1 MQRAIHETSHYIYQ
15 LISKGEGQQLDFKF
29 AINDSR
35 KIARSIVAFANSDGG
50 TLLIGVRDNG
60 SIAGV
65 RSDEE
70 LHMVDTAV
78 LLYCSES
85 LLLEKR
91 IYRLESRDVLEVK
104 IPQQRGQRLLAVKE
118 EDGRERVYIRIG
130 DQNQIVNSVWMKVWS
145 KKNKPFNQQIDF
157 TEKELFFIKQF
168 EGGGK
173 HTLHYLVKRTCLHK
187 KIVEELLVKFILFDL
202 LEITFEETGIFY
214 SEKKEPLN
222 K

>member
-1 MQRAIHETSHYIYQ
+1 MQQPIFKPSDHIRN
-15 LISKGEGQQLDFKF
+15 LIAQGEGEELDFKF

-35 KIARSIVAFANSDGG
+35 KIARSIAAFANTKGG

-78 LLYCSES
+78 LLYCSEPVA
-85 LLLEKR
+85 LYKK
-91 IYRLESRDVLEVK
+91 IYRLEGKDVLEVK
-104 IPQQRGQRLLAVKE
+104 IEYQERKRLVAVKE

-130 DQNQIVNSVWMKVWS
+130 DENQIVNSVWLKVWA

-157 TEKELFFIKQF
+157 TEKELFFIRQF
-168 EGGGK
+168 QNDGR
-173 HTLHYLVKRTCLHK
+173 HTLHHLTKLTHLHK
-187 KIVEELLVKFILFDL
+187 NVIEELLVKFILFDL
-202 LEITFEETGIFY
+202 LEMTFEKTGIFY
-214 SEKKEPLN
+214 HEKK
-222 K
+222 

>member
-1 MQRAIHETSHYIYQ
+1 MQQPIFKPSDHIRN
-15 LISKGEGQQLDFKF
+15 LIAQGEGEELDFKF

-35 KIARSIVAFANSDGG
+35 KIARSIAAFANTKGG

-78 LLYCSES
+78 LLYCSEPVA
-85 LLLEKR
+85 LYKK
-91 IYRLESRDVLEVK
+91 IYRLEGKDVLEVK
-104 IPQQRGQRLLAVKE
+104 IEYQERKRLVAVKE

-130 DQNQIVNSVWMKVWS
+130 DENQIVNSVWLKVWA

-157 TEKELFFIKQF
+157 TEKELFFIRQF
-168 EGGGK
+168 QNGGR
-173 HTLHYLVKRTCLHK
+173 HTLHHLTKLTHLHK
-187 KIVEELLVKFILFDL
+187 NVIEELLVKFILFDL
-202 LEITFEETGIFY
+202 LEMTFEKTGIFY
-214 SEKKEPLN
+214 HEKK
-222 K
+222 

>member
-1 MQRAIHETSHYIYQ
+1 MQQTAPKTSHYIHR
-15 LISKGEGQQLDFKF
+15 LIAQGEGEELDFKF

-35 KIARSIVAFANSDGG
+35 KIARSIAAFANTKGG

-78 LLYCSES
+78 LLYCSEPV
-85 LLLEKR
+85 ETYKK
-91 IYRLESRDVLEVK
+91 IYRVEGRDVLEVK
-104 IPQQRGQRLLAVKE
+104 IEYQQRKWLVAVKE

-130 DQNQIVNSVWMKVWS
+130 DENQIVNSVWLKVWA

-157 TEKELFFIKQF
+157 TEKELFFIRQF
-168 EGGGK
+168 QNGGR
-173 HTLHYLVKRTCLHK
+173 HTLHHLTKLTHLHK
-187 KIVEELLVKFILFDL
+187 NMIEELLVKFILFDL
-202 LEITFEETGIFY
+202 LEMTFEKTGIFY
-214 SEKKEPLN
+214 HEKT
-222 K
+222 